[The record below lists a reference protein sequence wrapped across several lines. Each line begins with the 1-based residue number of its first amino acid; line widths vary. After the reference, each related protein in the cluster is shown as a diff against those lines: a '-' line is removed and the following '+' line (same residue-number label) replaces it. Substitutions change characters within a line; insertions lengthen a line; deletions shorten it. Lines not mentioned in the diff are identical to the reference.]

1 MPDALLFVLLSLSVY
16 RVWRLIGKDDIT
28 APLRAPLP
36 TWMLKGIECPNCLG
50 TWIAIAAVW
59 LVDRQLVTLE
69 PNWPIWAAAVACAV
83 GLIGG
88 LDDD

>member
-1 MPDALLFVLLSLSVY
+1 MPDAFLFVLLSLSVY

-36 TWMLKGIECPNCLG
+36 AFLVKGIECPWCLG
-50 TWIAIAAVW
+50 TWMSVAAVYG
-59 LVDRQLVTLE
+59 VDRNLVTLE

-83 GLIGG
+83 GLIGR